1 MKKTLLA
8 LLGLG
13 LLFTLTGCTLSLL
26 GTPTPWPTPLV
37 LPTPTVITATPPTVP
52 PSATA
57 AAPTA
62 AATLTLPTVT
72 PGAPPVAT
80 TAVVPTTSGG
90 ILPGV
95 ASGPYAVI
103 LVAPADVL
111 NVRAGPGTGSAVTGS
126 LPATATGVMR
136 AGPSSTA
143 DGNLWVQIQ
152 SPSGWV
158 NSNYLTEYVAP
169 AAFCADAKASALVTN
184 LGNALKS
191 SNGELLATLVSPAHG
206 MTVHLWVHAAGI
218 TFDRAHARWMFDST
232 YAHNWGIHPGSG
244 LEVAGSFHET
254 VLPKLLLVLN
264 APAPGYTLSCDS
276 VQTGG
281 ANYDTSWPALY
292 ANVNFYSLYKPG
304 PPGDEM
310 SWRTML
316 VGVEYVNG
324 QPYVFSLIQLEWE
337 P

>member
-13 LLFTLTGCTLSLL
+13 LVFALTGCTLSLL

-37 LPTPTVITATPPTVP
+37 LPTPTMITATPTTVP
-52 PSATA
+52 PSGTPTATA
-57 AAPTA
+57 TITVP
-62 AATLTLPTVT
+62 TLT
-72 PGAPPVAT
+72 PGVPVVAT
-80 TAVVPTTSGG
+80 TAVIPTTSGG

-95 ASGPYAVI
+95 PSGPYAVI

-111 NVRAGPGTGSAVTGS
+111 NVRAAAGTGSAVTGS
-126 LPATATGVMR
+126 LPATTTGVMR

-143 DGNLWVQIQ
+143 DDALWVQVQ
-152 SPSGWV
+152 SPAGWV
-158 NSNYLTEYVAP
+158 NSEYLTEYVTP

-218 TFDRAHARWMFDST
+218 TFDREHARWMFEST
-232 YAHNWGIHPGSG
+232 YVNNWGIHPASG
-244 LEVAGSFHET
+244 LETTGSFHEA
-254 VLPKLLLVLN
+254 VLPKFLDVLN

-304 PPGDEM
+304 PVGNEF

>member
-1 MKKTLLA
+1 MKKTLPA

-13 LLFTLTGCTLSLL
+13 LLFSLTGCTLSLL
-26 GTPTPWPTPLV
+26 GTPTPLV
-37 LPTPTVITATPPTVP
+37 LPTMTAAPASPTITTVP
-52 PSATA
+52 PSLTPAAPNTPTATA
-57 AAPTA
+57 TIAVPS
-62 AATLTLPTVT
+62 LTPLP
-72 PGAPPVAT
+72 AAT
-80 TAVVPTTSGG
+80 TAVGPTASGG
-90 ILPGV
+90 IIPGV
-95 ASGPYAVI
+95 PSGPYAVI
-103 LVAPADVL
+103 LVDPADGL
-111 NVRAGPGTGSAVTGS
+111 NVRAAAGTGSPATGS
-126 LPATATGVMR
+126 LPATTTGVMR

-143 DGNLWVQIQ
+143 DGDLWVQVQ
-152 SPSGWV
+152 SPAGWV
-158 NSNYLTEYVAP
+158 NSNYLTEYVTP
-169 AAFCADAKASALVTN
+169 AAFCADARASALVTN

-191 SNGELLATLVSPAHG
+191 SNGELLAASVSPAHG

-218 TFDRAHARWMFDST
+218 TFDREHARWMFEST

-244 LEVAGSFHET
+244 LETTGSFHET
-254 VLPKLLLVLN
+254 VLPKLLDVLN

-281 ANYDTSWPALY
+281 ASYDTSWPALY

-304 PPGDEM
+304 PAGNEM
-310 SWRTML
+310 SWRTLL